1 MKASKRKGPHFSQSP
16 TLTVL
21 ESSIDGEPSVSDDV
35 TAKVLDEYLQDS
47 RQSIREVARK
57 VGVSSGTVASRLKEM
72 ENTGVI
78 RRYSAILDYEKL
90 GYELTTITEITVS
103 DGKMIEVGEA
113 IAKLSQATGVYN
125 VTGDADIMIVG
136 KFRTRKEL
144 SDFTKMILTIPHVL
158 RTKTHLVLNTM
169 KEDFSSIP

>member
-1 MKASKRKGPHFSQSP
+1 MIWE
-16 TLTVL
+16 L
-21 ESSIDGEPSVSDDV
+21 IVSDDISP
-35 TAKVLDEYLQDS
+35 KVLEEYLRDS

-72 ENTGVI
+72 EEAGII

-90 GYELTTITEITVS
+90 GYELTAITEITIS

-113 IAKLSQATGVYN
+113 IAKLSQTTGVYN
-125 VTGDADIMIVG
+125 VTGDSDLMVVA

-144 SDFTKMILTIPHVL
+144 SDFTKKTLIIPHVL
-158 RTKTHLVLNTM
+158 RTKTHLVLNIL
-169 KEDFSSIP
+169 KEDFSVIP

>member
-1 MKASKRKGPHFSQSP
+1 
-16 TLTVL
+16 
-21 ESSIDGEPSVSDDV
+21 VSDDV
-35 TAKVLDEYLQDS
+35 SPKVLEEYLRDS

-72 ENTGVI
+72 EEAGII

-90 GYELTTITEITVS
+90 GYELTAITEITIS
-103 DGKMIEVGEA
+103 NGKIIEVGEA

-125 VTGDADIMIVG
+125 VTGDSDLMVVG

-144 SDFTKMILTIPHVL
+144 SDFTKKTLTIPHVL
-158 RTKTHLVLNTM
+158 RTKTHLVLNIL
-169 KEDFSSIP
+169 KEDFSVIP

>member
-1 MKASKRKGPHFSQSP
+1 
-16 TLTVL
+16 LT
-21 ESSIDGEPSVSDDV
+21 DDV
-35 TAKVLDEYLQDS
+35 TARVLDEYLHDS

-57 VGVSSGTVASRLKEM
+57 VGVSSGTVASRLNEM
-72 ENTGVI
+72 EEVGVI
-78 RRYSAILDYEKL
+78 RRYSAVLDYEKL
-90 GYELTTITEITVS
+90 GYELTVITEIIVS

-144 SDFTKMILTIPHVL
+144 SDFTKMMLTIPHVL
-158 RTKTHLVLNTM
+158 RTKTHLVLNIM

>member
-1 MKASKRKGPHFSQSP
+1 LIREVI
-16 TLTVL
+16 VL
-21 ESSIDGEPSVSDDV
+21 DDI
-35 TAKVLDEYLQDS
+35 TAKVLDEYLRDS

-72 ENTGVI
+72 EEAGII

-90 GYELTTITEITVS
+90 GYELTAITEITVS
-103 DGKMIEVGEA
+103 DGKMIEVGEV

-125 VTGDADIMIVG
+125 ITGDSDLMIVG

-144 SDFTKMILTIPHVL
+144 SDFTKKTLTFPHVL
-158 RTKTHLVLNTM
+158 RTKTHLVLNIL
-169 KEDFSSIP
+169 KEDFGVIP